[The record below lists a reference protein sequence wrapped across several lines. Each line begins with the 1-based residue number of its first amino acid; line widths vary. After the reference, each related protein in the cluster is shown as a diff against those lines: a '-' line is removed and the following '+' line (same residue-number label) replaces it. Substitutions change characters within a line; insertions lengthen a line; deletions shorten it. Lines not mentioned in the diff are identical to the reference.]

1 MQSEPL
7 CAFPISAK
15 HKMKTI
21 LTLTAL
27 ALCSCVTTTYPD
39 GTIEKRPDP
48 GAVQAGLQALVVIA
62 SDK

>member
-1 MQSEPL
+1 
-7 CAFPISAK
+7 
-15 HKMKTI
+15 MKTI
-21 LTLTAL
+21 LILVTC

-39 GTIEKRPDP
+39 GTTEQRPDP